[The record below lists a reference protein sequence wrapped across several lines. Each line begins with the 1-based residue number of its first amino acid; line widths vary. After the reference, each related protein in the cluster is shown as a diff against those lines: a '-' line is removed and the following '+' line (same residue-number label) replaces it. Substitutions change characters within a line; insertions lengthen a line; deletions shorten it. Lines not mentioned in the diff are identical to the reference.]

1 MPPCPSDWRRDS
13 VSDLAAEYAD
23 IDPAAFEA
31 AALYARTYPLKG
43 PAAPAAPAGRVK
55 LWIDEDL
62 SPLAGG
68 GLPRGGLSGDEWRD
82 RGKLSTKD
90 HALAKI
96 VLDEGCVLVT
106 NNAGDFLKL
115 VASAGLHPGLV
126 FIELGSAQQER
137 DWLAA
142 GIAHIESRA
151 VAAEESAEESMVN
164 RVVEVDENGGCS
176 DYAWP

>member
-1 MPPCPSDWRRDS
+1 
-13 VSDLAAEYAD
+13 
-23 IDPAAFEA
+23 
-31 AALYARTYPLKG
+31 
-43 PAAPAAPAGRVK
+43 VK

-62 SPLAGG
+62 SPTLVAVCHEAGYQAT
-68 GLPRGGLSGDEWRD
+68 SVRD

-90 HALAKI
+90 HALAEI
-96 VLDEGCVLVT
+96 VLDEGWVLVT

-115 VASAGLHPGLV
+115 AASAGVHPGLM

-151 VAAEESAEESMVN
+151 VAAKESTEHFMVN
-164 RVVEVDENGGCS
+164 HVVEVDANGACTG
-176 DYAWP
+176 YEWP